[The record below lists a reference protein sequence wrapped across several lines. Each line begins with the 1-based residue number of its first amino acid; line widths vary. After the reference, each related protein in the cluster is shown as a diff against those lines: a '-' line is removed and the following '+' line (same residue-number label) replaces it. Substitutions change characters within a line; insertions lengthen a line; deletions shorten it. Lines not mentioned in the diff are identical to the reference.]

1 MSGSVNVTPKKAR
14 ILKEEDQ
21 RLPKKGVRQ
30 KDQSAVP
37 CVRIPSQK
45 VQPSGQ
51 KSETLYYVINYVIT
65 VILIETVTPI
75 GGHFKKGRMGSHCL
89 WYTELLVENYSP

>member
-1 MSGSVNVTPKKAR
+1 MRAR

-45 VQPSGQ
+45 VQPCGQ
-51 KSETLYYVINYVIT
+51 KSETLYYVIIYVII
-65 VILIETVTPI
+65 VILIETVTPNW
-75 GGHFKKGRMGSHCL
+75 GSFQRGKNGV
-89 WYTELLVENYSP
+89 TLVVVH